1 MGFSTLMKKPWALT
15 QGKPKAEIVRM
26 RNVKKEY
33 LKHRANSQSVLRNT
47 QRKRAR
53 RYAEKMG
60 LVRPHDGNVVH
71 HIDNNP
77 DNNTKQNIAIL
88 TQKAHRKI
96 KGFA

>member
-1 MGFSTLMKKPWALT
+1 MRKPWRWIQEKQKVEA
-15 QGKPKAEIVRM
+15 VRV
-26 RNVKKEY
+26 RNIKKEY
-33 LKHRANSQSVLRNT
+33 LKHRADSQSVLKNT

-71 HIDNNP
+71 HVDNNP
-77 DNNTKQNIAIL
+77 DNNSMQNIAVL

-96 KGFA
+96 KGFG